1 MHGFLF
7 GTFALMC
14 LSWCINAEYDKSKA
28 VGPCIH
34 GRCPPNHV
42 CSEGECFP
50 RSAAS
55 KIFRDEKSGGIE
67 TSAKSSSAVGP
78 CVNGLCPNGYDCIG
92 NKCYKSQ
99 KNPVA
104 KAIGPCVNLRCPAG
118 YKCNLSDNQCYA

>member
-1 MHGFLF
+1 MY
-7 GTFALMC
+7 
-14 LSWCINAEYDKSKA
+14 SWKMPTKS
-28 VGPCIH
+28 
-34 GRCPPNHV
+34 RLQ
-42 CSEGECFP
+42 
-50 RSAAS
+50 
-55 KIFRDEKSGGIE
+55 DEKSGGIE

-92 NKCYKSQ
+92 NKCYKSN